1 MLIEFSSESTGTVLM
16 FGKVAT
22 QLLKMMGQSG
32 NSEGA
37 IRETDVPEALSKLK
51 TALNSMPASESNQ
64 ETDDDE
70 NEISLQTRAV
80 PLIDLLEESVAS
92 GSYVMWKPQ

>member
-1 MLIEFSSESTGTVLM
+1 MLIEFSSESTGDVIM

-32 NSEGA
+32 NNEGA
-37 IRETDVPEALSKLK
+37 IREADVPEALNKLK
-51 TALNSMPASESNQ
+51 SALAALPAAESDQ
-64 ETDDDE
+64 DDDD
-70 NEISLQTRAV
+70 NEISMQTRAV
-80 PLIDLLEESVAS
+80 PLIDLLEESAAA

>member
-1 MLIEFSSESTGTVLM
+1 MLIEFSSERSGDVVM

-37 IRETDVPEALSKLK
+37 IRKEDVPEALNKL
-51 TALNSMPASESNQ
+51 TAALDSLPGTENDQ
-64 ETDDDE
+64 KDDDDE
-70 NEISLQTRAV
+70 TEISLQTRAV
-80 PLIDLLEESVAS
+80 PLMKLLEESAAA

>member
-1 MLIEFSSESTGTVLM
+1 MLIEFSSESTGNVIM

-32 NSEGA
+32 NNEGA
-37 IRETDVPEALSKLK
+37 IREADVPEALNKLK
-51 TALNSMPASESNQ
+51 SALAALPAAESDR
-64 ETDDDE
+64 DDDD
-70 NEISLQTRAV
+70 NEISMQTRAV
-80 PLIDLLEESVAS
+80 PLIDLLEESAAA

>member
-1 MLIEFSSESTGTVLM
+1 MLIEFSSESTGNVIM

-32 NSEGA
+32 NNEGA
-37 IRETDVPEALSKLK
+37 IREADVPEALNKLK
-51 TALNSMPASESNQ
+51 SALAALPAAESDQ
-64 ETDDDE
+64 DDDD
-70 NEISLQTRAV
+70 NEISMQTRAV
-80 PLIDLLEESVAS
+80 PLIDLLEESAAA

>member
-1 MLIEFSSESTGTVLM
+1 MLIEFSSERTGSVIM
-16 FGKVAT
+16 FGSVAT

-37 IRETDVPEALSKLK
+37 IRESDVPEALNKLK
-51 TALNSMPASESNQ
+51 AALDSLPGTENNQ
-64 ETDDDE
+64 DNEDSD

-80 PLIDLLEESVAS
+80 PLIDLLEESADG

>member
-1 MLIEFSSESTGTVLM
+1 MLIEFSSESTGNVIM

-37 IRETDVPEALSKLK
+37 IRESDVPQALEKLK
-51 TALNSMPASESNQ
+51 AALDSLPTAESNQ
-64 ETDDDE
+64 EDDDND
-70 NEISLQTRAV
+70 NEVSLQTRAV
-80 PLIDLLEESVAS
+80 PLIDLLEESAAS

>member
-1 MLIEFSSESTGTVLM
+1 MLIEFSSEQTGNVIM

-32 NSEGA
+32 NNEGA
-37 IRETDVPEALSKLK
+37 IREADVPEALNKLK
-51 TALNSMPASESNQ
+51 SALAALPTVENDQ
-64 ETDDDE
+64 DDDD
-70 NEISLQTRAV
+70 NEISIQTRAL
-80 PLIDLLEESVAS
+80 PLIDLLEESAAG